1 MVGTSFCF
9 EWEVNLIEWLQTY
22 IGDFGIKLSSFFSL
36 FGEETLILLVF
47 FTMYWCVNKQAAK
60 IMGTNLLIALVLN
73 PFIKNLVLRRRPYM
87 DNARIQ
93 CLKPVE
99 SDADLYDI
107 AAQGYSFPSAHS
119 LNSFVLYGSLT
130 TFYKNRAFKIAM
142 VGLIFLV
149 GFSRILVGVHYPTDV
164 LVGWLLGL
172 IILLLV
178 PYIYNKVN
186 NKNIFRLIVFAL
198 SCIGIIF
205 CRTDDYF
212 TGLGAMAGFF
222 LAIPFEEKYV
232 PFKET
237 KHPVACILRV
247 AGGLGIYLLMNTLL
261 KLPFSKEFLANG
273 TLPVLLIRAARYMI
287 IIFILFAIYPIAF
300 IKIDN
305 MMHKDSKGTQ
315 KK

>member
-1 MVGTSFCF
+1 MEGTSFYF
-9 EWEVNLIEWLQTY
+9 DWEVKLIEWLQKY
-22 IGDFGIKLSSFFSL
+22 IGDFGVKLSSFFSL

-73 PFIKNLVLRRRPYM
+73 PFVKNLVLRRRPYM
-87 DNARIQ
+87 DNAGIQ

-119 LNSFVLYGSLT
+119 LNSCVLYGSLT
-130 TFYKNRAFKIAM
+130 STWKNKAFKIAM
-142 VGLIFLV
+142 FGLVFFVGC
-149 GFSRILVGVHYPTDV
+149 SRVTVGVHYPTDV
-164 LVGWLLGL
+164 LVGWTLGL
-172 IILLLV
+172 IILLVV

-186 NKNIFRLIVFAL
+186 NKNIFRIIVFAL

-237 KHPVACILRV
+237 RHPVACILRV
-247 AGGLGIYLLMNTLL
+247 VVGLGLYLLLNTLL
-261 KLPFSKEFLANG
+261 KLPFSKEFLTNG
-273 TLPVLLIRAARYMI
+273 TLPALLVRTARYMI
-287 IIFILFAIYPIAF
+287 IIFILFAIYPMSF
-300 IKIDN
+300 IKIDK
-305 MMHKDSKGTQ
+305 MIHKDT
-315 KK
+315 